1 MASSSSNNAAMS
13 LWSKFSDLQQQAEQC
28 RQQRGAARHTMDR
41 VRAEMEQLQQTV
53 ASEKR
58 VTAAA
63 IQKAETLHAQLQAT
77 SPNGD
82 TSGSSRRGAPSLS
95 GGGGSRLVIAEEEPS
110 LTLQLDQAEQVYSTA
125 VMAHETAKRKLEQW
139 KAWKVDQLLMLQQPD
154 FRHQCY
160 QWRLQAAAAGLS
172 HAVTVA
178 ALKALEASPENMEGL
193 EEETAADAMDDYD
206 ENSDPTTWSIP
217 DDDFELREA
226 VEEYQKIQTQRATAV
241 AELDS
246 WKAKQTALQTKCRGR
261 LERREQ
267 LQTQLQSLAKECG
280 DLQSETAQLK
290 SLTEDDLVLAATY
303 RTSEYYKES
312 FVADLSFCFCFVCCV
327 LTFSFVIIPI

>member
-41 VRAEMEQLQQTV
+41 VRAEMEQLQQTA
-53 ASEKR
+53 ASEQR

-63 IQKAETLHAQLQAT
+63 ILKAEKLHAQLLQATT
-77 SPNGD
+77 SPNDG
-82 TSGSSRRGAPSLS
+82 SAGGKSSRLV
-95 GGGGSRLVIAEEEPS
+95 VIAEEEEPS
-110 LTLQLDQAEQVYSTA
+110 LMLQLDQTEEAYSTA

-178 ALKALEASPENMEGL
+178 ALKALEASPEHMDGL

-206 ENSDPTTWSIP
+206 ENSDPTIWSIP

-303 RTSEYYKES
+303 RTSEYYKYH
-312 FVADLSFCFCFVCCV
+312 C
-327 LTFSFVIIPI
+327 